1 MKLLL
6 DSHAFI
12 WAFSRPTELSRTAR
26 QAIEDPSN
34 DRFVSISSIWEITLK
49 AANGKLAMPD
59 NFTDAIQDLGAA
71 PLQITIPHI
80 KRLQT
85 LPLHHR
91 DPFDRLLIA
100 QAIEENLTIATRN
113 RHFPAYGVPLLMA

>member
-6 DSHAFI
+6 DSHVFI
-12 WAFSRPTELSRTAR
+12 WAFSRPTELSTTVR

-34 DRFVSISSIWEITLK
+34 DRFVSISSIWEITIK
-49 AANGKLAMPD
+49 AAIGKLAVPN
-59 NFTDAIQDLGAA
+59 NFTDAIQDLGAV
-71 PLQITIPHI
+71 PLPITISHI

-85 LPLHHR
+85 LPVHHR

-100 QAIEENLTIATRN
+100 QAIEENLTIATRD
-113 RHFPAYGVPLLMA
+113 RHFPAYGVALLTA

>member
-12 WAFSRPTELSRTAR
+12 WAFSRPTELSTTVR

-34 DRFVSISSIWEITLK
+34 DRFVSISSIWEITIK
-49 AANGKLAMPD
+49 ASIGKLAVPS
-59 NFTDAIQDLGAA
+59 NFTDAIQHLGAV
-71 PLQITIPHI
+71 PLQITIPHV

-100 QAIEENLTIATRN
+100 QAIEEDLTIATRD